1 MVFPLTEG
9 VAPYS
14 LLPRKQSLPPASRR
28 AISIRGRWL
37 DMSNLPAWLMNA
49 PAWMVEQ
56 WLARPPMLDDR
67 AVALSAEAALEA
79 LKERRVFCWFVV
91 VFVCFFFFF

>member
-1 MVFPLTEG
+1 
-9 VAPYS
+9 
-14 LLPRKQSLPPASRR
+14 
-28 AISIRGRWL
+28 
-37 DMSNLPAWLMNA
+37 MSNLPAWLMNA

-79 LKERRVFCWFVV
+79 LKERREFSWIEVAYAA
-91 VFVCFFFFF
+91 